1 MTIDLVAAPNPIT
14 WQMTIEDIMR
24 LREAKRVT
32 ASQIAEHV
40 QKMFVH
46 LVKEGK

>member
-14 WQMTIEDIMR
+14 WNMTMEDIIK
-24 LREAKRVT
+24 LKDAKRVT

>member
-14 WQMTIEDIMR
+14 WNMTIEDIMR
-24 LREAKRVT
+24 LKEAKRVT

-40 QKMFVH
+40 QNMFVH
-46 LVKEGK
+46 LIKED

>member
-40 QKMFVH
+40 QKMFVR
-46 LVKEGK
+46 LVKED